1 MTATTTRPRS
11 GIDERLR
18 TALTR
23 RARPPRPG
31 PVTASLVFGWRALLK
46 IKHVPEQLFDVTV
59 FPVLF
64 LLMFTFLFGGALA
77 GSPRVYIQTLLP
89 GILVMNVV
97 MITMYT
103 ALTLNT
109 DIQKGIFD
117 RIRSLPLWRPAA
129 LAGALL
135 GDAVRYTVASAI
147 VVVLGLALGFR
158 PQGGAVGVLAA
169 VAVLVAFCYS
179 LSWLWTVLGL
189 VLRSP
194 NAVMSVSM
202 MVLFPGTFL
211 TNVFVDPATM
221 PDWLRV
227 FVEANPITH
236 VVTAVRG
243 LVHGSAAVAQVAL
256 VFAECAVLVGVFAP
270 LTLYL
275 YNTRN

>member
-1 MTATTTRPRS
+1 MTATTARPRS

-64 LLMFTFLFGGALA
+64 LLIFTFLFGGALA

-169 VAVLVAFCYS
+169 VAVAASAAV
-179 LSWLWTVLGL
+179 LSPPTT
-189 VLRSP
+189 
-194 NAVMSVSM
+194 AA
-202 MVLFPGTFL
+202 LFPGEWGEKK
-211 TNVFVDPATM
+211 D
-221 PDWLRV
+221 R
-227 FVEANPITH
+227 
-236 VVTAVRG
+236 
-243 LVHGSAAVAQVAL
+243 
-256 VFAECAVLVGVFAP
+256 
-270 LTLYL
+270 
-275 YNTRN
+275 

>member
-1 MTATTTRPRS
+1 MTATTTRSPA
-11 GIDERLR
+11 GTDERLH
-18 TALTR
+18 TALAH

-77 GSPRVYIQTLLP
+77 GSPDVYIQTLLP
-89 GILVMNVV
+89 GILVMTVV

-103 ALTLNT
+103 AVVLNT
-109 DIQKGIFD
+109 DIQKGVFD
-117 RIRSLPLWRPAA
+117 RIRSLPVWRPAA

-135 GDAVRYTVASAI
+135 GDAVRYTVASTV

-158 PQGGAVGVLAA
+158 PQGGAAGVLAA

-179 LSWLWTVLGL
+179 LSWLWSMLGL
-189 VLRSP
+189 VLRTP
-194 NAVMSVSM
+194 NSVMSVSM

-221 PDWLRV
+221 PGWLRA
-227 FVEANPITH
+227 FVEANPVTH
-236 VVTAVRG
+236 LVTAVRG
-243 LVHGSAAVAQVAL
+243 LVHGTAAASEVAL

-275 YNTRN
+275 YNRRN